1 MTLLLIDDDELLRTQ
16 IKFSIENL
24 FDIIYEAQNL
34 SEALEF
40 IQNEQIDVALVDL
53 SLESEL
59 DGVTIAQE
67 TILKNIKTIIFTAN
81 LSKDITKDLI
91 KDGVFDYINKPVDM
105 PTLISALN
113 RAILFTQNEIALEKD
128 NIYHLS
134 FNVDVSNGI
143 KNSLLNV
150 EKELLVKILHQNEFN
165 IYQTAKLL
173 NTKRENIYYF
183 IKKYNISRD

>member
-16 IKFSIENL
+16 IKFSVENL
-24 FDIIYEAQNL
+24 FDIIYEAKNL
-34 SEALEF
+34 LEALDCIETKD
-40 IQNEQIDVALVDL
+40 IDVALVDL
-53 SLESEL
+53 SLDDEL
-59 DGVTIAQE
+59 DGVTITSH
-67 TILKNIKTIIFTAN
+67 TIEKNIKTIIFTAN

-105 PTLISALN
+105 SILIGALK
-113 RAILFTQNEIALEKD
+113 RAILFVQNEITLKEE
-128 NIYHLS
+128 NIYHLE

-150 EKELLVKILHQNEFN
+150 EKELLLKILNQNKFN
-165 IYQTAKLL
+165 IYKTAKLL
-173 NTKRENIYYF
+173 NMKRENIYYF

>member
-24 FDIIYEAQNL
+24 FDIIYEAKNL
-34 SEALEF
+34 SQALEY
-40 IQNEQIDVALVDL
+40 IDTKDINVALVDL
-53 SLESEL
+53 SLDDEL
-59 DGVTIAQE
+59 DGVTITSH
-67 TILKNIKTIIFTAN
+67 TIEKNIKTIIFTAN

-105 PTLISALN
+105 SILVGALK
-113 RAILFTQNEIALEKD
+113 RAILFSQNETTLKEE
-128 NIYHLS
+128 NIYHLE

-150 EKELLVKILHQNEFN
+150 EKKLLVKILNQNKFN
-165 IYQTAKLL
+165 IYKTAKLL
-173 NTKRENIYYF
+173 NMKRENIYYF